1 MVYANAYCRWR
12 EWDANIRGRFRSANK
27 SGDLT
32 VLDNPKFHP
41 LPLRLSSPP
50 SLSLWEFLG
59 EQVYSNDLLP
69 FLDPFPLSREFI
81 WKYRK
86 QRQRGSVA
94 NVGHFFSSH
103 FLITSFLFLLV
114 PLPGILFSPYFPE
127 YRILSIRCLQF
138 AGMSRACAQRKSS
151 LSLIRGIHSQKSLK
165 QFSNLSKLDTNIVI
179 SFSSDSSSSP
189 FLINMKEGKIK
200 GGI

>member
-114 PLPGILFSPYFPE
+114 PLPGILFSEYSLPIFP
-127 YRILSIRCLQF
+127 
-138 AGMSRACAQRKSS
+138 
-151 LSLIRGIHSQKSLK
+151 
-165 QFSNLSKLDTNIVI
+165 NIV
-179 SFSSDSSSSP
+179 FSRYDACNLP
-189 FLINMKEGKIK
+189 GWAARVLNENRAYLWFEEFIRRKV
-200 GGI
+200 